1 MKDIAYLPNYSEL
14 KQEYDNEKENLR
26 KEYFSLQNKYFDID
40 RLNFFSTTPNRAKN
54 IYKQ

>member
-26 KEYFSLQNKYFDID
+26 KEYFSLQKKYFDID